1 MVIAQS
7 RRSMRADAYT
17 RDTLDR
23 DKKAGD
29 YAAGCVLIFLRAI
42 KPSAARAGAL
52 SRIRAAA
59 MIHAAAG
66 TRSSASSARLRSTP
80 PA

>member
-1 MVIAQS
+1 
-7 RRSMRADAYT
+7 
-17 RDTLDR
+17 
-23 DKKAGD
+23 
-29 YAAGCVLIFLRAI
+29 VLIFLRAI
-42 KPSAARAGAL
+42 KPSSARAGAL